1 MKTLVYSK
9 RNFKEL
15 LNDPINLAFTIGL
28 PVFLIIFMVIFNK
41 SLQINESFN
50 VENFVPSTI
59 IFSFTF
65 LTMFAGML
73 IAKDRTSEFLSRMYV
88 SPLKAHNYI
97 LGYVFPML
105 VIAFAQILILY
116 SIGFALGLKFTI
128 NILASIPFLLL
139 ISLIFIGLGLVF
151 GSLLRDSV
159 VGGVS
164 SIIIQVV
171 AFTSGMWFSLELI
184 GGAFKV
190 ISYILPFS
198 HSVDLVKNI
207 VSGNYD
213 NTLVSFLVVAA
224 YTLIMVILSIVIFK
238 KKMKQ

>member
-105 VIAFAQILILY
+105 VIAFVQILILY
-116 SIGFALGLKFTI
+116 SIGFALGLKFTM
-128 NILASIPFLLL
+128 
-139 ISLIFIGLGLVF
+139 IS
-151 GSLLRDSV
+151 
-159 VGGVS
+159 
-164 SIIIQVV
+164 
-171 AFTSGMWFSLELI
+171 
-184 GGAFKV
+184 
-190 ISYILPFS
+190 
-198 HSVDLVKNI
+198 
-207 VSGNYD
+207 
-213 NTLVSFLVVAA
+213 
-224 YTLIMVILSIVIFK
+224 
-238 KKMKQ
+238 

>member
-1 MKTLVYSK
+1 MKTIVYSK

-15 LNDPINLAFTIGL
+15 LSDPINLAFTIGL

-41 SLQINESFN
+41 SLQFNESFN

-65 LTMFAGML
+65 LTMFSGML

-97 LGYVFPML
+97 LGYALPML
-105 VIAFAQILILY
+105 VVAFIQILILY
-116 SIGFALGLKFTI
+116 AIGFILGLNFTL

-151 GSLLRDSV
+151 GSLLKDSV

-171 AFTSGMWFSLELI
+171 AFTSGMWFSLDLI
-184 GGAFKV
+184 GGAFKT
-190 ISYILPFS
+190 ISYILPDRK
-198 HSVDLVKNI
+198 SVV
-207 VSGNYD
+207 
-213 NTLVSFLVVAA
+213 
-224 YTLIMVILSIVIFK
+224 
-238 KKMKQ
+238 